1 MNTAFFYV
9 IKCRLVALVL
19 KQQTRPF
26 MKNASFYAESIL
38 VISVLFYWFST
49 STLLNPIA
57 IIILLILLAQ
67 MYFKNNISGL
77 ILPVC
82 IGFIS
87 LYMLLA
93 IISELNEFPSFDSN
107 AQIMA
112 VVGLPWIVITLL
124 AATTILL
131 SYIKKLE

>member
-1 MNTAFFYV
+1 
-9 IKCRLVALVL
+9 
-19 KQQTRPF
+19 

-49 STLLNPIA
+49 NTLLNPIA
-57 IIILLILLAQ
+57 IVLLLILLAQ